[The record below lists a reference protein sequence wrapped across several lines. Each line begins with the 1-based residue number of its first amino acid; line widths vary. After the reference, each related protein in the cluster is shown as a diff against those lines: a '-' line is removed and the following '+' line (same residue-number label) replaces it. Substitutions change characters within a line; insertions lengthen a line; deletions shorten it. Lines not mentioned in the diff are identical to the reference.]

1 MSVFKNERGSVL
13 SIEFLIVAMLLIFLV
28 FGATDY
34 WLLQVKM
41 QQAEHI
47 KNYYLDRIRVKGCL
61 TPSDQAEMITRFQ
74 QAGFTVESI
83 DAPTSRIL
91 RNVEDPTASE
101 VWLRVEVK
109 LNQKPFLLGSLLGM
123 TGPDSLTIKV
133 AGRELSER
141 VDP

>member
-1 MSVFKNERGSVL
+1 MSIFKNERGSVL

-47 KNYYLDRIRVKGCL
+47 KNYYLDRIRVEGCL
-61 TPSDQAEMITRFQ
+61 TSSDQAEMISRFQ

-83 DAPTSRIL
+83 DAPTTRIL
-91 RNVEDPTASE
+91 RNIEDPTASE
-101 VWLRVEVK
+101 VWLRVDVK
-109 LNQKPFLLGSLLGM
+109 LNQKPFLLGSLLGEADHN
-123 TGPDSLTIKV
+123 GLIIKV
-133 AGRELSER
+133 AGRGLSER

>member
-47 KNYYLDRIRVKGCL
+47 KNYYLDRIRVEGCL
-61 TPSDQAEMITRFQ
+61 TSSDQAEMISRFQ

-83 DAPTSRIL
+83 DAPTTRIL
-91 RNVEDPTASE
+91 RNIEDPTASE
-101 VWLRVEVK
+101 VWLRVDVK
-109 LNQKPFLLGSLLGM
+109 LNQKPFLLGSLLGEADHN
-123 TGPDSLTIKV
+123 GLIIKV
-133 AGRELSER
+133 AGRGLSER